1 MQVELNSL
9 LPSTLIEIGVC
20 VLVGLSVGLVCVH
33 ARPLLVSLV
42 HAVKLFTVKRGDDMV
57 VIFSIDAFAH
67 NELLAGRVAGCAVLG
82 SAASLSNE
90 KSVMF

>member
-33 ARPLLVSLV
+33 ARPHLVSPV
-42 HAVKLFTVKRGDDMV
+42 HTMKLFNM
-57 VIFSIDAFAH
+57 F
-67 NELLAGRVAGCAVLG
+67 LATLRRATY
-82 SAASLSNE
+82 S
-90 KSVMF
+90 